1 MHFLQIFWRITLKG
15 TVLYDVRRKLDGL
28 YDATDGV
35 AVLTVDNPPV
45 NPLSDGVRTGLYD
58 ALVKAEEDPTV
69 IGVVLTG
76 NGRAFI
82 AGADISEFGGNVE
95 GVSLNEVFHKLE
107 YCSKPVVAALN
118 GIALGGGLETALC
131 CNYRLADKNAFVGL
145 PEVNLGLLPG
155 GGGTQRLPRLTG
167 ASEALKMML
176 SGSHVPAKKA
186 LDIGIID
193 KIVENVVEDSIRF
206 IIHLVD
212 MCERMDMKFSEMD
225 HPKVRD
231 KNEKMLEARGDD
243 KVLLEAQA
251 MAAKGRK
258 GQFAPGQ
265 IIKCVESAIN
275 LDDFDEG
282 LKKEGEYFL
291 ECLLHPQREAM
302 IHIFFGERAASK
314 ISDVPKDTKVKD
326 IKKAGIIGSGTMGGG
341 IAMCFANAGIPVH
354 IIDQDQDNLTRGVSV
369 IEKNYDFMVGRGKL
383 TPEQKDIVFG
393 LVTSSLDYKDVSD
406 CDIVIEAVYEN
417 LDLKH
422 EIFKSLDEHVK
433 EGAILASNTSGLDID
448 SIAAVTKRPDMVV
461 GTHFFSPANIMRLLE
476 VVRGA
481 DTSNET
487 LATIMAVGK
496 KLKKAAVVALNAPGF
511 IGNRML
517 FGYTAQANML
527 LLEGA
532 LPHQI
537 DQAMESFGL
546 NMGPFRMM
554 DLVGLD
560 LGWRARKLGGK
571 ESPLHAKIGD
581 ELCEQNRFGQKNGAG
596 YYNYTEG
603 SRAPNAA
610 PENESTYE
618 KISSENGFI
627 RRDISDEEI
636 VDRCILALINEGADI
651 LSEGVAQRA
660 ADIDVVYINGYGF
673 PVWRGGPMH
682 HANTMGLDVVIEKLE
697 KYREITG
704 NDVYKPSEMLV
715 NLAKNGEKFGDAPQ
729 KEDRKEKLGFEMSSV
744 ANNF

>member
-1 MHFLQIFWRITLKG
+1 MKG
-15 TVLYDVRRKLDGL
+15 TVLYEIKENI
-28 YDATDGV
+28 AI
-35 AVLTVDNPPV
+35 LTVDNPPV
-45 NPLSDGVRTGLYD
+45 NPLSDGIRTGVYENII
-58 ALVKAEEDPTV
+58 KAQEDDS
-69 IGVVLTG
+69 IKGIVLTG

-82 AGADISEFGGNVE
+82 AGADISEFGGQIE
-95 GVSLNEVFHKLE
+95 GKTLNEMFEKLE
-107 YCSKPVVAALN
+107 FCTKPVVAAIN
-118 GIALGGGLETALC
+118 GLALGGGLETALC
-131 CNYRLADKNAFVGL
+131 CNYRIADSKAVVGL

-155 GGGTQRLPRLTG
+155 GGGTQRLPRLAG
-167 ASEALKMML
+167 PAEALKMML
-176 SGSHVPAKKA
+176 SGMHISAKKA
-186 LDIGIID
+186 LDMGIID
-193 KIVENVVEDSIRF
+193 KISENVVDDSIEF
-206 IIHLVD
+206 IKEVSNNTEH
-212 MCERMDMKFSEMD
+212 

-231 KNEKMLEARGDD
+231 FNEKVIDARGNDNI
-243 KVLLEAQA
+243 LLEAQA
-251 MAAKGRK
+251 MAAKTRK

-275 LDDFDEG
+275 IDDFDEG

-291 ECLLHPQREAM
+291 ECLMHPQREAM

-314 ISDVPKDTKVKD
+314 ISDLPKETKIMD

-341 IAMCFANAGIPVH
+341 ISMCFANAGIPVH
-354 IIDQDQDNLTRGVSV
+354 IIDQDEENIKRGLSV
-369 IEKNYDFMVGRGKL
+369 IEKNYDFMVNRGKL
-383 TPEQKDIVFG
+383 TAEQKDKVFG
-393 LVTSSLDYKDVSD
+393 LISSSLDYKDLSD

-417 LDLKH
+417 LELKH
-422 EIFKSLDEHVK
+422 KIFKSLDEHVK

-448 SIAAVTKRPDMVV
+448 SIASVTNRPELVV

-481 DTSNET
+481 QTSDET
-487 LATIMAVGK
+487 LATVMAIGK
-496 KLKKAAVVALNAPGF
+496 KLKKAAVVSLNAPGF

-517 FGYTAQANML
+517 FRYTAQANML

-537 DQAMESFGL
+537 DQALESFGL

-581 ELCEQNRFGQKNGAG
+581 ELCEQDRYGQKSSAG
-596 YYNYTEG
+596 YYNYSEG
-603 SRAPNAA
+603 SRAPNPA
-610 PENESTYE
+610 PENEAIYE
-618 KISSENGFI
+618 KISSENGFT
-627 RRDISDEEI
+627 RREISDEEI
-636 VDRCILALINEGADI
+636 IDRCTLALINEGADI

-673 PVWRGGPMH
+673 PIWRGGPMH
-682 HANTMGLDVVIEKLE
+682 YANAMGLDKVIEKLN
-697 KYREITG
+697 KYKEVTG
-704 NDVYKPSEMLV
+704 NDAYNPSELLIK
-715 NLAKNGEKFGDAPQ
+715 LAKNGEKFGEAPK
-729 KEDRKEKLGFEMSSV
+729 KEHRKEKLDFAMSSV

>member
-1 MHFLQIFWRITLKG
+1 MKG
-15 TVLYDVRRKLDGL
+15 TVLYEVRDDV
-28 YDATDGV
+28 AI
-35 AVLTVDNPPV
+35 LTVDNPPV
-45 NPLSDGVRTGLYD
+45 NPLSDGVRNGLYES
-58 ALVKAEEDPTV
+58 LVKAEEDSNV
-69 IGVVLTG
+69 KGIVLTG

-95 GVSLNEVFHKLE
+95 GKSLNEVFKKLE
-107 YCSKPVVAALN
+107 FCEKPVVAAIN

-131 CNYRLADKNAFVGL
+131 CNYRIADVNAFVGL

-167 ASEALKMML
+167 PSEALKMML

-186 LDIGIID
+186 LNMGIVDQIS
-193 KIVENVVEDSIRF
+193 ENIVEDSIEF
-206 IIHLVD
+206 VKNIA
-212 MCERMDMKFSEMD
+212 SETD
-225 HPKVRD
+225 THPKVRD
-231 KNEKMLEARGDD
+231 KNEKMLEARGNDN
-243 KVLLEAQA
+243 VLIEAQA

-265 IIKCVESAIN
+265 IIKCVEAAIN

-291 ECLLHPQREAM
+291 ECLMHPQREAM

-314 ISDVPKDTKVKD
+314 ISDVPKDTKIMD

-354 IIDQDQDNLTRGVSV
+354 IIDQDEENLKRGISV
-369 IEKNYDFMVGRGKL
+369 IEKNYDFMVNKGRL
-383 TPEQKDIVFG
+383 TSDQKDAIFG
-393 LVTSSLDYKDVSD
+393 LVTSSLDYSDVSD
-406 CDIVIEAVYEN
+406 CDIVVEAVYEN
-417 LDLKH
+417 LELKH
-422 EIFKSLDEHVK
+422 EIFKALDQHVK
-433 EGAILASNTSGLDID
+433 PEAILASNTSGLDID
-448 SIAAVTKRPDMVV
+448 SIASVTTRPDKIV

-476 VVRGA
+476 VVRGEQ
-481 DTSNET
+481 TSNET
-487 LATIMAVGK
+487 LATIMAIGK
-496 KLKKAAVVALNAPGF
+496 KLKKAAVVSLNAPGF

-537 DQAMESFGL
+537 DQALESFGL

-560 LGWRARKLGGK
+560 LGWRARKLSGK

-581 ELCEQNRFGQKNGAG
+581 ELCEQNRYGQKSGAG
-596 YYNYTEG
+596 YYNYSEG
-603 SRAPNAA
+603 SRAPNPA
-610 PENESTYE
+610 PENEAIYE
-618 KISSENGFI
+618 KISSENGFT
-627 RRDISDEEI
+627 RRDITDEEI

-673 PVWRGGPMH
+673 PIWRGGPMH
-682 HANTMGLDVVIEKLE
+682 HANALGLDVVIEKLE
-697 KYREITG
+697 KYKEITG
-704 NDVYKPSEMLV
+704 SDVYKPSEMLV
-715 NLAKNGEKFGDAPQ
+715 KLAKEGLKLGEAPS
-729 KEDRKEKLGFEMSSV
+729 KEERKEKLGFEMSSV

>member
-1 MHFLQIFWRITLKG
+1 MKG
-15 TVLYDVRRKLDGL
+15 TVLYEVKDN
-28 YDATDGV
+28 V
-35 AVLTVDNPPV
+35 ALLTVDNPPV
-45 NPLSDGVRTGLYD
+45 NPLSDGVRTGLYES
-58 ALVKAEEDPTV
+58 LIKAEEDDSV
-69 IGVVLTG
+69 VGVVLTG

-95 GVSLNEVFHKLE
+95 GVSLNEVFQKLE
-107 YCSKPVVAALN
+107 HCSKPVVAAIN

-131 CNYRLADKNAFVGL
+131 CNYRIADKNAFVGL

-155 GGGTQRLPRLTG
+155 GGGTQRLPRLAG
-167 ASEALKMML
+167 PSEALKMML
-176 SGSHVPAKKA
+176 TGLHVPAKKA
-186 LDIGIID
+186 LDMGIID
-193 KIVENVVEDSIRF
+193 GISNDVVNESIGF
-206 IIHLVD
+206 IKNKA
-212 MCERMDMKFSEMD
+212 ESNED

-231 KNEKMLEARGDD
+231 LNSKMIEARGDD

-251 MAAKGRK
+251 MASKGRK

-265 IIKCVESAIN
+265 IIKCVEAAIN
-275 LDDFDEG
+275 IDNFDEG

-291 ECLLHPQREAM
+291 ECLMHPQREAM

-314 ISDVPKDTKVKD
+314 ISDVPKDTKVMD

-354 IIDQDQDNLTRGVSV
+354 IIDQDEENLKRGVSV
-369 IEKNYDFMVGRGKL
+369 IEKNYDFMVNKGRL
-383 TPEQKDIVFG
+383 SPEQKDAVFG
-393 LVTSSLDYKDVSD
+393 LVSSSLDYKDVSD

-417 LDLKH
+417 LELKH
-422 EIFKSLDEHVK
+422 EIFKSLDAHVK

-448 SIAAVTKRPDMVV
+448 SIASVTKRPELVV

-476 VVRGA
+476 VVRGEQ
-481 DTSNET
+481 TSDET

-496 KLKKAAVVALNAPGF
+496 RLKKAAVVSLNAPGF

-537 DQAMESFGL
+537 DQALESFGL

-560 LGWRARKLGGK
+560 LGWRARKLSGK

-581 ELCEQNRFGQKNGAG
+581 ELCEQDRYGQKSRAG
-596 YYNYTEG
+596 YYNYSEG
-603 SRAPNAA
+603 SRAPNPA
-610 PENESTYE
+610 PENEAVYE
-618 KISSENGFI
+618 KISLENGFT
-627 RRDISDEEI
+627 RREISDEEI
-636 VDRCILALINEGADI
+636 VERCILALINEGADI

-673 PVWRGGPMH
+673 PIWRGGPMH
-682 HANTMGLDVVIEKLE
+682 HANAMGLDKVIEKLE

-715 NLAKNGEKFGDAPQ
+715 NLAKDGGKLGEAPQ
-729 KEDRKEKLGFEMSSV
+729 KGDRKEKLGFEMSSV

>member
-1 MHFLQIFWRITLKG
+1 MKG
-15 TVLYDVRRKLDGL
+15 TVLYEVN
-28 YDATDGV
+28 DGV

-45 NPLSDGVRTGLYD
+45 NPLSDGVRNGLYES
-58 ALVKAEEDPTV
+58 LQKAEDDNTV
-69 IGVVLTG
+69 KGVVLTG
-76 NGRAFI
+76 KGRAFI

-95 GVSLNEVFHKLE
+95 GKSLNEVFQKLE
-107 YCSKPVVAALN
+107 FCKKPVVAAIN

-131 CNYRLADKNAFVGL
+131 CNYRIIDKSAIVGL

-155 GGGTQRLPRLTG
+155 GGGTQRLPRLAG
-167 ASEALKMML
+167 PNEALKMML
-176 SGSHVPAKKA
+176 TGSHVPAQKA
-186 LDIGIID
+186 LNLGIVNSISD
-193 KIVENVVEDSIRF
+193 DVVAESIEF
-206 IIHLVD
+206 IKEVAEKTD
-212 MCERMDMKFSEMD
+212 D

-231 KNEKMLEARGDD
+231 FNEKMMEARGDD

-251 MAAKGRK
+251 MASKGRK

-265 IIKCVESAIN
+265 IIKCVEAAIN
-275 LDDFDEG
+275 MDDFDEG

-291 ECLLHPQREAM
+291 ECLMHPQREAM

-314 ISDVPKDTKVKD
+314 ISDVPKETKVMD

-354 IIDQDQDNLTRGVSV
+354 IIDQDEENLKRGISV
-369 IEKNYDFMVGRGKL
+369 IEKNYDFMVNKGRL
-383 TPEQKDIVFG
+383 TQEQKDGVFG
-393 LVTSSLDYKDVSD
+393 LVSSSLEYKDLSE

-417 LDLKH
+417 LELKH

-433 EGAILASNTSGLDID
+433 VDAILASNTSGLDID
-448 SIAAVTKRPDMVV
+448 SIASVTKRPDKVV

-476 VVRGA
+476 VVRGE
-481 DTSNET
+481 DTSDET
-487 LATIMAVGK
+487 LATVMSVGK
-496 KLKKAAVVALNAPGF
+496 RLKKAAVVSLNAPGF

-537 DQAMESFGL
+537 DQALESFGL

-581 ELCEQNRFGQKNGAG
+581 ELCEQDRYGQKNGAG
-596 YYNYTEG
+596 YYNYSEG
-603 SRAPNAA
+603 SRAPNPA
-610 PENESTYE
+610 PENEALYE
-618 KISSENGFI
+618 RISSDNGFT

-636 VDRCILALINEGADI
+636 VDRCMLALINEGADI
-651 LSEGVAQRA
+651 LHEGVAQRA

-673 PVWRGGPMH
+673 PIWRGGPMH
-682 HANTMGLDVVIEKLE
+682 HANSMGLDKVVEKLE
-697 KYREITG
+697 KYQKLTG
-704 NDVYKPSEMLV
+704 SDVYKPSEMLV
-715 NLAKNGEKFGDAPQ
+715 KLANNGELLGEAPQ
-729 KEDRKEKLGFEMSSV
+729 KDDRKQKLDFEMSSV

>member
-1 MHFLQIFWRITLKG
+1 LKG
-15 TVLYDVRRKLDGL
+15 QVIYDVKDE
-28 YDATDGV
+28 V
-35 AVLTVDNPPV
+35 AILTVDNPPV
-45 NPLSDGVRTGLYD
+45 NPLSDGVRTGLYES
-58 ALVKAEEDPTV
+58 LVKAEEDISV
-69 IGVVLTG
+69 KGVVLTG

-95 GVSLNEVFHKLE
+95 GVSLNEVFSKLE
-107 YCSKPVVAALN
+107 NCSKPVVAAIN

-131 CNYRLADKNAFVGL
+131 CNYRIADKNAFVGL

-167 ASEALKMML
+167 PSEALKMML
-176 SGSHVPAKKA
+176 SGSHVSAKKA
-186 LDIGIID
+186 LDMGIVD
-193 KIVENVVEDSIRF
+193 KVSDNVVEESIDF
-206 IIHLVD
+206 IKEVA
-212 MCERMDMKFSEMD
+212 ENTEN

-231 KNEKMLEARGDD
+231 KNEKMIEARGND

-251 MAAKGRK
+251 IAAKGRK

-282 LKKEGEYFL
+282 LKKEGEFFL

-314 ISDVPKDTKVKD
+314 ISDVPKDTKVMD

-354 IIDQDQDNLTRGVSV
+354 IIDQDEDNLNRGISV

-383 TPEQKDIVFG
+383 SEEQKNSIFG
-393 LVTSSLDYKDVSD
+393 LVSSSLDYKDLSD

-417 LDLKH
+417 LELKH
-422 EIFKSLDEHVK
+422 DIFKALDEHVK

-448 SIAAVTKRPDMVV
+448 SIASVTKRPEMVV

-476 VVRGA
+476 VVRGEK
-481 DTSNET
+481 TSDET
-487 LATIMAVGK
+487 LATIMSIGK
-496 KLKKAAVVALNAPGF
+496 RLKKAAVVSLNAPGF

-537 DQAMESFGL
+537 DQALESFGL

-560 LGWRARKLGGK
+560 LGWRARKLSGK

-581 ELCEQNRFGQKNGAG
+581 ELCEQNRFGQKNSAG
-596 YYNYTEG
+596 YYNYSEG
-603 SRAPNAA
+603 SRAPNPA
-610 PENESTYE
+610 PENEATYE
-618 KISSENGFI
+618 KISNGNGFT

-673 PVWRGGPMH
+673 PIWRGGPMH
-682 HANTMGLDVVIEKLE
+682 HANSMGLDVVIEKLE

-704 NDVYKPSEMLV
+704 SDVYKPSDMLIK
-715 NLAKNGEKFGDAPQ
+715 LAENNQKLGEAPN
-729 KEDRKEKLGFEMSSV
+729 KEDRKQKLGFEMSSV

>member
-1 MHFLQIFWRITLKG
+1 MKG
-15 TVLYDVRRKLDGL
+15 TVLYEVRD
-28 YDATDGV
+28 DV

-45 NPLSDGVRTGLYD
+45 NPLSDGVRTGLYES
-58 ALVKAEEDPTV
+58 LVKAEENSDV
-69 IGVVLTG
+69 KGVVLTG

-82 AGADISEFGGNVE
+82 AGADISEFGGNVQ
-95 GVSLNEVFHKLE
+95 GISLNEVFSKLE
-107 YCSKPVVAALN
+107 NCQKPVVAAIN

-131 CNYRLADKNAFVGL
+131 CNYRIADNKAFVGL

-155 GGGTQRLPRLTG
+155 GGGTQRLPRLAG
-167 ASEALKMML
+167 PAEALKMML
-176 SGSHVPAKKA
+176 TGAHVPAKKA
-186 LDIGIID
+186 LDLGIVD
-193 KIVENVVEDSIRF
+193 KVSDDVVTESIAF
-206 IIHLVD
+206 IKE
-212 MCERMDMKFSEMD
+212 MASNSEQ

-231 KNEKMLEARGDD
+231 KNEKMFEARGND
-243 KVLLEAQA
+243 KVLIEANA

-265 IIKCVESAIN
+265 IIKCVEAAIN

-314 ISDVPKDTKVKD
+314 ISDVPKETKIMD

-341 IAMCFANAGIPVH
+341 IAMCFANAGIPVR
-354 IIDQDQDNLTRGVSV
+354 IIDQDEDNLKRGVSV
-369 IEKNYDFMVGRGKL
+369 IEKNYEFMLNRGRL
-383 TPEQKDIVFG
+383 TAEQKDSVFG
-393 LVTSSLDYKDVSD
+393 LVSSSLDYKDVAD

-417 LDLKH
+417 LELKH
-422 EIFKSLDEHVK
+422 KIFKSLDEHVK
-433 EGAILASNTSGLDID
+433 PGAILASNTSGLDVD
-448 SIAAVTKRPDMVV
+448 SIAAVTNRPELVV

-481 DTSNET
+481 QTSDET
-487 LATIMAVGK
+487 LASVMAIGK
-496 KLKKAAVVALNAPGF
+496 KLKKAAVVSLNAPGF

-537 DQAMESFGL
+537 DQALESFGL

-581 ELCEQNRFGQKNGAG
+581 ELCEQNRFGQKSNAG
-596 YYNYTEG
+596 YYNYSEG
-603 SRAPNAA
+603 SRAPNPA
-610 PENESTYE
+610 PENEKTYE
-618 KISSENGFI
+618 KISSENGFT

-673 PVWRGGPMH
+673 PIWRGGPMH
-682 HANTMGLDVVIEKLE
+682 HANAMGIDKVVEKLN

-715 NLAKNGEKFGDAPQ
+715 TLAESGAKLGEAPQ
-729 KEDRKEKLGFEMSSV
+729 KEDRKDKLGFEMSSV

>member
-1 MHFLQIFWRITLKG
+1 MKG
-15 TVLYDVRRKLDGL
+15 TVLYDIKDGI
-28 YDATDGV
+28 AI
-35 AVLTVDNPPV
+35 LTVDNPPV
-45 NPLSDGVRTGLYD
+45 NPLSDGVRTGLYEC
-58 ALVKAEEDPTV
+58 LVKAEEDSSV
-69 IGVVLTG
+69 KGLVLTG
-76 NGRAFI
+76 KGRAFI
-82 AGADISEFGGNVE
+82 GGADISEFGGNGE
-95 GVSLNEVFHKLE
+95 GITLNDVFNKLE
-107 YCSKPVVAALN
+107 SCSKPVVAAIN
-118 GIALGGGLETALC
+118 GFALGGGLETALC
-131 CNYRLADKNAFVGL
+131 CNYRIADKNAFVGL

-155 GGGTQRLPRLTG
+155 GGGTQRLPRLAG
-167 ASEALKMML
+167 PSEALKMML
-176 SGSHVPAKKA
+176 TGSHIPAKKA
-186 LDIGIID
+186 LNIGIVD
-193 KIVENVVEDSIRF
+193 KISENVVEDSISF
-206 IIHLVD
+206 VT
-212 MCERMDMKFSEMD
+212 EKAENGEN

-231 KNEKMLEARGDD
+231 MNEKVIEARGDD

-314 ISDVPKDTKVKD
+314 IADVPKDTQIKD

-354 IIDQDQDNLTRGVSV
+354 IIDQDEDNLKRGMSV

-383 TPEQKDIVFG
+383 TSDQKDMVFG
-393 LVTSSLDYKDVSD
+393 LVTSSLEYKDLSD

-417 LDLKH
+417 LELKH

-433 EGAILASNTSGLDID
+433 DGAILASNTSGLDID
-448 SIAAVTKRPDMVV
+448 SIASVTKRPELVV

-476 VVRGA
+476 VVRGEQ
-481 DTSNET
+481 TSNET
-487 LATIMAVGK
+487 LATIMAIGK
-496 KLKKAAVVALNAPGF
+496 KLKKAAVISLNAPGF

-517 FGYTAQANML
+517 FRYTAQANML

-532 LPHQI
+532 LPHQV
-537 DQAMESFGL
+537 DQALESFGL

-581 ELCEQNRFGQKNGAG
+581 ELCEQNRFGQKSAAG
-596 YYNYTEG
+596 YYNYSEG
-603 SRAPNAA
+603 SRAPNPA
-610 PENESTYE
+610 PENEATYE
-618 KISSENGFI
+618 KISSENGFT

-673 PVWRGGPMH
+673 PIWRGGPMH
-682 HANTMGLDVVIEKLE
+682 HANAMGLDVVIEKLE
-697 KYREITG
+697 KYKEITS
-704 NDVYKPSEMLV
+704 NDAYKPSEMLV
-715 NLAKNGEKFGDAPQ
+715 NLAKNGEKLNESPQ
-729 KEDRKEKLGFEMSSV
+729 IDNRKEKLGFEMSSV

>member
-1 MHFLQIFWRITLKG
+1 MKG
-15 TVLYDVRRKLDGL
+15 TVLYEVQEN
-28 YDATDGV
+28 V

-45 NPLSDGVRTGLYD
+45 NPLSDGVRTGLYECIT
-58 ALVKAEEDPTV
+58 KAEDDDS
-69 IGVVLTG
+69 IDAVVLTG

-95 GVSLNEVFHKLE
+95 GISLNDVFKKLE
-107 YCSKPVVAALN
+107 FCKKPIVAAIN

-131 CNYRLADKNAFVGL
+131 CNYRIASKTAFVGL

-155 GGGTQRLPRLTG
+155 GGGTQRLPRLAG
-167 ASEALKMML
+167 PAEALKMML
-176 SGSHVPAKKA
+176 TGSHVSAKQA
-186 LDIGIID
+186 LDLGIID
-193 KIVENVVEDSIRF
+193 NIADDIVAESIEF
-206 IIHLVD
+206 IK
-212 MCERMDMKFSEMD
+212 EKAKSTES

-231 KNEKMLEARGDD
+231 FNEKIIEARGND

-251 MAAKGRK
+251 MASKGRK

-265 IIKCVESAIN
+265 IIKCVEAAIN
-275 LDDFDEG
+275 IDDFDEG
-282 LKKEGEYFL
+282 LKKEGDYFL
-291 ECLLHPQREAM
+291 ECLVHPQREAM

-314 ISDVPKDTKVKD
+314 ISDVPKDTKIMD
-326 IKKAGIIGSGTMGGG
+326 INKAGIIGSGTMGGG

-354 IIDQDQDNLTRGVSV
+354 IIDQDQENLDRGISV
-369 IEKNYDFMVGRGKL
+369 IEKNYDFMVNRGRL
-383 TPEQKDIVFG
+383 TSEQKESIFG
-393 LVTSSLDYKDVSD
+393 SISTGLDYKDLSD

-417 LDLKH
+417 LELKH
-422 EIFKSLDEHVK
+422 EIFKSLDEIVK
-433 EGAILASNTSGLDID
+433 KGAILASNTSGLDID
-448 SIAAVTKRPDMVV
+448 SIASVTKRPELVV

-476 VVRGA
+476 VVRGKQ
-481 DTSNET
+481 TSDET
-487 LATIMAVGK
+487 LATVMAIGK
-496 KLKKAAVVALNAPGF
+496 KLRKAAVVSLNAPGF

-532 LPHQI
+532 LPHQV
-537 DQAMESFGL
+537 DQALESFGL

-560 LGWRARKLGGK
+560 LGWRARKLSGK

-581 ELCEQNRFGQKNGAG
+581 ELCEQNRYGQKSKAG
-596 YYNYTEG
+596 YYNYSEG
-603 SRAPNAA
+603 SRAPNPA
-610 PENESTYE
+610 PENEKTYE
-618 KISSENGFI
+618 KISSENGFT
-627 RRDISDEEI
+627 RREISDEEI

-673 PVWRGGPMH
+673 PIWRGGPMH
-682 HANTMGLDVVIEKLE
+682 HANAMGLDKVIEKLE

-704 NDVYKPSEMLV
+704 NDVYKPSDMLLK
-715 NLAKNGEKFGDAPQ
+715 LAKEGGKLGEAPN
-729 KEDRKEKLGFEMSSV
+729 KAERKEKLDFAMSSV

>member
-1 MHFLQIFWRITLKG
+1 MKG
-15 TVLYDVRRKLDGL
+15 TVLYEIKENI
-28 YDATDGV
+28 AI
-35 AVLTVDNPPV
+35 LTVDNPPV
-45 NPLSDGVRTGLYD
+45 NPLSDGIRTGVYENII
-58 ALVKAEEDPTV
+58 KAQEDDSV

-82 AGADISEFGGNVE
+82 AGADISEFGGQIE
-95 GVSLNEVFHKLE
+95 GKTLNEMFEKLE
-107 YCSKPVVAALN
+107 FCTKPVVAAIN
-118 GIALGGGLETALC
+118 GLALGGGLETALC
-131 CNYRLADKNAFVGL
+131 CNYRIADSQAIVGL

-155 GGGTQRLPRLTG
+155 GGGTQRLPRLAG
-167 ASEALKMML
+167 PAEALKMML
-176 SGSHVPAKKA
+176 SGMHISAKKA
-186 LDIGIID
+186 LDMEIID
-193 KIVENVVEDSIRF
+193 KISENVVDDSIEF
-206 IIHLVD
+206 IKEVSKNTEH
-212 MCERMDMKFSEMD
+212 

-231 KNEKMLEARGDD
+231 FNEKVIDARGSDNI
-243 KVLLEAQA
+243 LLEAQA
-251 MAAKGRK
+251 MAAKTRK

-275 LDDFDEG
+275 IDDFDEG

-291 ECLLHPQREAM
+291 ECLMHPQREAM

-314 ISDVPKDTKVKD
+314 ISDLPKETKIMD

-341 IAMCFANAGIPVH
+341 ISMCFANAGIPVH
-354 IIDQDQDNLTRGVSV
+354 IIDQDEENIKRGLSV
-369 IEKNYDFMVGRGKL
+369 IEKNYDFMVNRGKL
-383 TPEQKDIVFG
+383 TAEQKDKVFG
-393 LVTSSLDYKDVSD
+393 LISSSLDYKDLSD

-417 LDLKH
+417 LELKH
-422 EIFKSLDEHVK
+422 KIFKSLDEHVK

-448 SIAAVTKRPDMVV
+448 SIASVTNRPELVV

-481 DTSNET
+481 QTSDET
-487 LATIMAVGK
+487 LATVMAIGK
-496 KLKKAAVVALNAPGF
+496 KLKKAAVVSLNAPGF

-517 FGYTAQANML
+517 FRYTAQANML

-537 DQAMESFGL
+537 DQALESFGL

-581 ELCEQNRFGQKNGAG
+581 ELCEQDRYGQKSSAG
-596 YYNYTEG
+596 YYNYSEG
-603 SRAPNAA
+603 SRAPNPA
-610 PENESTYE
+610 PENESIYE
-618 KISSENGFI
+618 KISSENGFT
-627 RRDISDEEI
+627 RREISDEEI
-636 VDRCILALINEGADI
+636 IDRCTLALINEGADI

-673 PVWRGGPMH
+673 PIWRGGPMH
-682 HANTMGLDVVIEKLE
+682 HANAIGLDKVLEKLN
-697 KYREITG
+697 KYKEITG
-704 NDVYKPSEMLV
+704 NDAYNPSELLIK
-715 NLAKNGEKFGDAPQ
+715 LAKNGEQLGEAPK
-729 KEDRKEKLGFEMSSV
+729 KEDRKEKLDFEMSSV

>member
-1 MHFLQIFWRITLKG
+1 MKG
-15 TVLYDVRRKLDGL
+15 TVLYEVKEN
-28 YDATDGV
+28 V
-35 AVLTVDNPPV
+35 ALLTVDNPPV
-45 NPLSDGVRTGLYD
+45 NPLSDGVRTGLYES
-58 ALVKAEEDPTV
+58 LTKAEEDDSV
-69 IGVVLTG
+69 VGVVLTG

-95 GVSLNEVFHKLE
+95 GVSLNEVFQKLE
-107 YCSKPVVAALN
+107 HCSKPVVAAIN

-131 CNYRLADKNAFVGL
+131 CNYRIADKNAFVGL

-155 GGGTQRLPRLTG
+155 GGGTQRLPRLAG
-167 ASEALKMML
+167 PSEALKMML
-176 SGSHVPAKKA
+176 TGAHVPAKKA
-186 LDIGIID
+186 LDMGIVDGISED
-193 KIVENVVEDSIRF
+193 VVNESIEFIKNKADSN
-206 IIHLVD
+206 
-212 MCERMDMKFSEMD
+212 EE

-231 KNEKMLEARGDD
+231 LNSKMIEARGDD

-251 MAAKGRK
+251 MASKGRK

-265 IIKCVESAIN
+265 IIKCVEAAIN
-275 LDDFDEG
+275 IDDFDEG

-291 ECLLHPQREAM
+291 ECLMHPQREAM

-314 ISDVPKDTKVKD
+314 ISDVPKETKVMD

-354 IIDQDQDNLTRGVSV
+354 IIDQDEENLKRGVSV
-369 IEKNYDFMVGRGKL
+369 IEKNYDFMVNKGRL
-383 TPEQKDIVFG
+383 SPEQKDAVFG
-393 LVTSSLDYKDVSD
+393 LVSSSLDYKDVSD

-417 LDLKH
+417 LELKH
-422 EIFKSLDEHVK
+422 EIFKSLDTHVK

-448 SIAAVTKRPDMVV
+448 SIASVTSRPELVV

-476 VVRGA
+476 VVRGEQ
-481 DTSNET
+481 TSDET
-487 LATIMAVGK
+487 LATIMAIGK
-496 KLKKAAVVALNAPGF
+496 RLKKAAVVSLNAPGF

-537 DQAMESFGL
+537 DQALESFGL

-560 LGWRARKLGGK
+560 LGWRARKLSGK

-581 ELCEQNRFGQKNGAG
+581 ELCEQDRYGQKSGAG
-596 YYNYTEG
+596 YYNYSEG
-603 SRAPNAA
+603 SRAPNPA
-610 PENESTYE
+610 PENEAVYE
-618 KISSENGFI
+618 KISSENGFT

-636 VDRCILALINEGADI
+636 VERCILALINEGADI

-673 PVWRGGPMH
+673 PIWRGGPMH
-682 HANTMGLDVVIEKLE
+682 HANAMGLDKVIEKLE

-715 NLAKNGEKFGDAPQ
+715 NLAKDGGKLGEAPQ
-729 KEDRKEKLGFEMSSV
+729 KGDRKEKLGFEMSSV

>member
-1 MHFLQIFWRITLKG
+1 MKG
-15 TVLYDVRRKLDGL
+15 TVLYDVKEGI
-28 YDATDGV
+28 AI
-35 AVLTVDNPPV
+35 LTVDNPPV
-45 NPLSDGVRTGLYD
+45 NPLSDGVRTGLFES
-58 ALVKAEEDPTV
+58 LVKAEEDSSV
-69 IGVVLTG
+69 SGVVLTG

-95 GVSLNEVFHKLE
+95 GVSLNEVFNKLE
-107 YCSKPVVAALN
+107 YCSKPVVAAIN

-131 CNYRLADKNAFVGL
+131 CNYRIADKNAFVGL

-155 GGGTQRLPRLTG
+155 GGGTQRLPRLVG
-167 ASEALKMML
+167 PGEALKMML
-176 SGSHVPAKKA
+176 SGGHVPATKA
-186 LDIGIID
+186 LHMGIVD
-193 KIVENVVEDSIRF
+193 KISENVVEDAMAF
-206 IIHLVD
+206 IKEV
-212 MCERMDMKFSEMD
+212 SESVEN

-231 KNEKMLEARGDD
+231 KNEKMIEARGDD
-243 KVLLEAQA
+243 KVMLEAQA
-251 MAAKGRK
+251 LAAKTRK

-302 IHIFFGERAASK
+302 IHMFFGERAASK
-314 ISDVPKDTKVKD
+314 ISDVPKDTKVMD

-341 IAMCFANAGIPVH
+341 IAMCFATAGIPVH
-354 IIDQDQDNLTRGVSV
+354 IIDQDQDNLARGISV

-383 TPEQKDIVFG
+383 TQDQKDAVFG
-393 LVTSSLDYKDVSD
+393 LVSSSLDYKDVSD

-417 LDLKH
+417 LELKH

-433 EGAILASNTSGLDID
+433 DDAILASNTSGLDID
-448 SIAAVTKRPDMVV
+448 SIASVTKRPEKVV

-476 VVRGA
+476 VVRG
-481 DTSNET
+481 DQTSNET
-487 LATIMAVGK
+487 LATIMAIGK
-496 KLKKAAVVALNAPGF
+496 KLKKAAVVSLNAPGF

-537 DQAMESFGL
+537 DQALESFGL

-571 ESPLHAKIGD
+571 DSPLHAKIGD
-581 ELCEQNRFGQKNGAG
+581 ELCEQNRYGQKNGAG
-596 YYNYTEG
+596 YYNYSEG
-603 SRAPNAA
+603 SRAPNPA
-610 PENESTYE
+610 PENEATYE
-618 KISSENGFI
+618 KISAENGFT

-673 PVWRGGPMH
+673 PIWRGGPMH
-682 HANTMGLDVVIEKLE
+682 HANAMGLDVVIEKLN

-704 NDVYKPSEMLV
+704 NDVYKPSEMLLK
-715 NLAKNGEKFGDAPQ
+715 LAESGERLGEAPA
-729 KEDRKEKLGFEMSSV
+729 KED
-744 ANNF
+744 

>member
-1 MHFLQIFWRITLKG
+1 MKG
-15 TVLYDVRRKLDGL
+15 TVLYEIIDN
-28 YDATDGV
+28 V

-45 NPLSDGVRTGLYD
+45 NPLSDGVRTGLHD
-58 ALVKAEEDPTV
+58 SLLKAESDESV
-69 IGVVLTG
+69 VGVVVTG
-76 NGRAFI
+76 KGRAFI

-95 GVSLNEVFHKLE
+95 GVSLNEVFSKLE
-107 YCSKPVVAALN
+107 HCSKPVVAAIN

-131 CNYRLADKNAFVGL
+131 CNYRIASDTAFVGL

-155 GGGTQRLPRLTG
+155 GGGTQRLPRLAG
-167 ASEALKMML
+167 PSEALKMML

-186 LDIGIID
+186 LDMGIID
-193 KIVENVVEDSIRF
+193 DISDNVVEDSI
-206 IIHLVD
+206 
-212 MCERMDMKFSEMD
+212 KFVIEKSKTAEN

-231 KNEKMLEARGDD
+231 FNDKMIEARGND

-265 IIKCVESAIN
+265 IIKCVEAAIN

-282 LKKEGEYFL
+282 LKKEGELFL

-314 ISDVPKDTKVKD
+314 ISDVPKDTPVKE

-354 IIDQDQDNLTRGVSV
+354 VIDQDEENLKRGISV
-369 IEKNYDFMVGRGKL
+369 IEKNYEFMVKKGRL
-383 TPEQKDIVFG
+383 TAEQKDNVFG
-393 LVTSSLDYKDVSD
+393 LVSSGLDYEGVAD

-417 LDLKH
+417 LELKH
-422 EIFKSLDEHVK
+422 EIFKALDEQVK
-433 EGAILASNTSGLDID
+433 PDAILASNTSGLDID
-448 SIAAVTKRPDMVV
+448 SIASVTKRPELVV

-476 VVRGA
+476 VVRGEK
-481 DTSNET
+481 TSNET
-487 LATIMAVGK
+487 LASVMAIGK
-496 KLKKAAVVALNAPGF
+496 KLKKAAVVSLNAPGF

-532 LPHQI
+532 LPNQI
-537 DQAMESFGL
+537 DQALESFGL

-560 LGWRARKLGGK
+560 LGWRARKLSGK

-581 ELCEQNRFGQKNGAG
+581 ELCEQNRFGQKNGKG
-596 YYNYTEG
+596 YYNYSEG

-610 PENESTYE
+610 PENEGLYE
-618 KISSENGFI
+618 KISQENGFT

-660 ADIDVVYINGYGF
+660 VDIDVVYINGYGF
-673 PVWRGGPMH
+673 PIWRGGPMH
-682 HANTMGLDVVIEKLE
+682 HANAMGLDVVVEKLK
-697 KYREITG
+697 KYQELTK

-715 NLAKNGEKFGDAPQ
+715 KLAETSQRLGDAPE
-729 KEDRKEKLGFEMSSV
+729 KDERKEKLGFEMSSV

>member
-1 MHFLQIFWRITLKG
+1 MKG
-15 TVLYDVRRKLDGL
+15 TVLYEVNDD
-28 YDATDGV
+28 V

-45 NPLSDGVRTGLYD
+45 NPLSDGVRNGLYES
-58 ALVKAEEDPTV
+58 LQKAEDDSSV
-69 IGVVLTG
+69 KGVVLTG

-95 GVSLNEVFHKLE
+95 GKSLNEVFQKLE
-107 YCSKPVVAALN
+107 FCKKPVVAAIN

-131 CNYRLADKNAFVGL
+131 CNYRIIDKNAIVGL

-155 GGGTQRLPRLTG
+155 GGGTQRLPRLAG
-167 ASEALKMML
+167 PSEALKMML
-176 SGSHVPAKKA
+176 TGSHVPAQKA
-186 LDIGIID
+186 LNLGIVDSIS
-193 KIVENVVEDSIRF
+193 ENVVNDSIKF
-206 IIHLVD
+206 IKGVA
-212 MCERMDMKFSEMD
+212 EEAKS

-231 KNEKMLEARGDD
+231 LNEKMIEARGDD
-243 KVLLEAQA
+243 KVMLEAQA
-251 MAAKGRK
+251 MAAKRRK

-265 IIKCVESAIN
+265 IIKCVEAAIN
-275 LDDFDEG
+275 IDDFDEG

-291 ECLLHPQREAM
+291 ECLMHPQREAM

-314 ISDVPKDTKVKD
+314 ISDVPKDTKIMD

-354 IIDQDQDNLTRGVSV
+354 IIDQDEENLKRGISV
-369 IEKNYDFMVGRGKL
+369 IEKNYDFMVNKGRL
-383 TPEQKDIVFG
+383 TQEQKDSVFG
-393 LVTSSLDYKDVSD
+393 LVSSSLEYKDLSE

-417 LDLKH
+417 LELKH

-433 EGAILASNTSGLDID
+433 DGAILASNTSGLDID
-448 SIAAVTKRPDMVV
+448 SIASVTKRPEKVV

-476 VVRGA
+476 VVRGE
-481 DTSNET
+481 DTSDET
-487 LATIMAVGK
+487 LATVMSVGK
-496 KLKKAAVVALNAPGF
+496 RLKKASVVSLNAPGF

-537 DQAMESFGL
+537 DQALESFGL

-596 YYNYTEG
+596 YYNYSEG
-603 SRAPNAA
+603 SRAPNPA
-610 PENESTYE
+610 PENEATYE
-618 KISSENGFI
+618 KISSDNGFK

-636 VDRCILALINEGADI
+636 VDRCMLALINEGADI
-651 LSEGVAQRA
+651 LHEGVAQRA

-673 PVWRGGPMH
+673 PIWRGGPMH
-682 HANTMGLDVVIEKLE
+682 HANAMGLNKVIEKLE
-697 KYREITG
+697 KYQELTG
-704 NDVYKPSEMLV
+704 NDVYKPSELLLK
-715 NLAKNGEKFGDAPQ
+715 LAENGELLGEAPQ
-729 KEDRKEKLGFEMSSV
+729 KEDRKQKLDFEMSSV

>member
-1 MHFLQIFWRITLKG
+1 MKG
-15 TVLYDVRRKLDGL
+15 TVLYDIKDGI
-28 YDATDGV
+28 

-45 NPLSDGVRTGLYD
+45 NPLSDGVRAGLYD
-58 ALVKAEEDPTV
+58 CLVRAEEDSSV

-76 NGRAFI
+76 KGRAFI
-82 AGADISEFGGNVE
+82 GGADISEFGGNGE
-95 GVSLNEVFHKLE
+95 GITLNEVFNKLE
-107 YCSKPVVAALN
+107 SCSKPVVAAIN
-118 GIALGGGLETALC
+118 GFALGGGLETALC
-131 CNYRLADKNAFVGL
+131 CNYRIAAKNAFVGL

-167 ASEALKMML
+167 PGEALKMML
-176 SGSHVPAKKA
+176 TGAHVPAKKA
-186 LDIGIID
+186 LNIGIVDEIS
-193 KIVENVVEDSIRF
+193 ENVVEDSISF
-206 IIHLVD
+206 IK
-212 MCERMDMKFSEMD
+212 EKAESTEN

-231 KNEKMLEARGDD
+231 MNEKVIEARGDE

-314 ISDVPKDTKVKD
+314 IADVPKDTKTKD

-354 IIDQDQDNLTRGVSV
+354 IIDQDEDNLKRGISV

-383 TPEQKDIVFG
+383 TAEQKDMVFG
-393 LVTSSLDYKDVSD
+393 LVTSSLDYKDLAD

-417 LDLKH
+417 LELKH

-433 EGAILASNTSGLDID
+433 DDAILASNTSGLDID
-448 SIAAVTKRPDMVV
+448 SIASVTKRPELVV

-476 VVRGA
+476 VVRGEQ
-481 DTSNET
+481 TSNET
-487 LATIMAVGK
+487 LATIMAIGK
-496 KLKKAAVVALNAPGF
+496 KLKKAAVVSLNAPGF

-517 FGYTAQANML
+517 FRYTAQANML

-532 LPHQI
+532 LPHQV
-537 DQAMESFGL
+537 DQALESFGL

-581 ELCEQNRFGQKNGAG
+581 ELCEQNRFGQKSAAG
-596 YYNYTEG
+596 YYNYSEG
-603 SRAPNAA
+603 SRAPNPA
-610 PENESTYE
+610 PENEATYE
-618 KISSENGFI
+618 KISSENGFT

-673 PVWRGGPMH
+673 PIWRGGPMH
-682 HANTMGLDVVIEKLE
+682 HANAMGLDVVIEKLE
-697 KYREITG
+697 KYKEITG
-704 NDVYKPSEMLV
+704 NDAYQPSEMLI
-715 NLAKNGEKFGDAPQ
+715 NLAKNGQKLAEAPQ
-729 KEDRKEKLGFEMSSV
+729 KDERKDKLGFEMSSV

>member
-1 MHFLQIFWRITLKG
+1 MKG
-15 TVLYDVRRKLDGL
+15 TVLYEVN
-28 YDATDGV
+28 DGV

-45 NPLSDGVRTGLYD
+45 NPLSDGVRNGLYES
-58 ALVKAEEDPTV
+58 LQKAEDDNSV
-69 IGVVLTG
+69 KGVVLTG

-95 GVSLNEVFHKLE
+95 GKSLNEVFQKLE
-107 YCSKPVVAALN
+107 FCKKPVVAAIN

-131 CNYRLADKNAFVGL
+131 CNYRIIDKKAIVGL

-155 GGGTQRLPRLTG
+155 GGGTQRLPRLAG
-167 ASEALKMML
+167 PSEALKMML
-176 SGSHVPAKKA
+176 TGSHVPAQKA
-186 LDIGIID
+186 LNLGIVD
-193 KIVENVVEDSIRF
+193 SVSDNIVAESIEF
-206 IIHLVD
+206 IKDVAEKTD
-212 MCERMDMKFSEMD
+212 N

-231 KNEKMLEARGDD
+231 FNEKMMEARGDD

-265 IIKCVESAIN
+265 IIKCVEAAIN
-275 LDDFDEG
+275 IDDFDEG

-291 ECLLHPQREAM
+291 ECLMHPQREAM

-314 ISDVPKDTKVKD
+314 ISDVPKETKVMD

-354 IIDQDQDNLTRGVSV
+354 IIDQDEENLKRGISV
-369 IEKNYDFMVGRGKL
+369 IEKNYDFMVNRGRL
-383 TPEQKDIVFG
+383 TQEQKDGVFG
-393 LVTSSLDYKDVSD
+393 LVASSLEYKDLSE

-417 LDLKH
+417 LELKH

-433 EGAILASNTSGLDID
+433 DDAILASNTSGLDID
-448 SIAAVTKRPDMVV
+448 SIASVTKRPDKVV

-476 VVRGA
+476 VVRGE
-481 DTSNET
+481 DTSDET
-487 LATIMAVGK
+487 LATIMSVGK
-496 KLKKAAVVALNAPGF
+496 KLKKAAVVSLNAPGF

-537 DQAMESFGL
+537 DQALESFGL

-581 ELCEQNRFGQKNGAG
+581 ELCEQNRYGQKNGAG
-596 YYNYTEG
+596 YYNYSEG
-603 SRAPNAA
+603 SRAPNPA
-610 PENESTYE
+610 PENEVTYE
-618 KISSENGFI
+618 RISSDNGFK
-627 RRDISDEEI
+627 RREISDEEI
-636 VDRCILALINEGADI
+636 VDRCVLALINEGADI
-651 LSEGVAQRA
+651 LHEGVAQRA

-673 PVWRGGPMH
+673 PIWRGGPMH
-682 HANTMGLDVVIEKLE
+682 HANAMGLDKVVEKLE
-697 KYREITG
+697 KYQELTG
-704 NDVYKPSEMLV
+704 SDVYKPSEMLV
-715 NLAKNGEKFGDAPQ
+715 KLANNGELLGEAPQ
-729 KEDRKEKLGFEMSSV
+729 KEDRKQKLDFEMSSV

>member
-1 MHFLQIFWRITLKG
+1 MKG
-15 TVLYDVRRKLDGL
+15 TVLYEVIDD
-28 YDATDGV
+28 V

-45 NPLSDGVRTGLYD
+45 NPLSDGVRTGLYES
-58 ALVKAEEDPTV
+58 LVKAEENSDV
-69 IGVVLTG
+69 KGVVLTG

-95 GVSLNEVFHKLE
+95 GISLNEVFSKLE
-107 YCSKPVVAALN
+107 NCQKPVVAAIN

-131 CNYRLADKNAFVGL
+131 CNYRIADNKAFVGL

-155 GGGTQRLPRLTG
+155 GGGTQRLPRLAG
-167 ASEALKMML
+167 PAEALKMML
-176 SGSHVPAKKA
+176 TGAHVPAKKA
-186 LDIGIID
+186 LDLGIVD
-193 KIVENVVEDSIRF
+193 KVSDDVVTESIAF
-206 IIHLVD
+206 IKE
-212 MCERMDMKFSEMD
+212 MASNSEQ

-231 KNEKMLEARGDD
+231 KNEKMFEARGND
-243 KVLLEAQA
+243 KVLIEANA

-265 IIKCVESAIN
+265 IIKCVEAAIN

-314 ISDVPKDTKVKD
+314 ISDVPKETKIMD

-354 IIDQDQDNLTRGVSV
+354 IIDQDEDNLKRGVSV
-369 IEKNYDFMVGRGKL
+369 IKKNYEFMVNRGRL
-383 TPEQKDIVFG
+383 TAEQKDSVFG
-393 LVTSSLDYKDVSD
+393 LVSSSLDYKDVAD

-417 LDLKH
+417 LELKH
-422 EIFKSLDEHVK
+422 KIFKSLDEHVK
-433 EGAILASNTSGLDID
+433 PGAILASNTSGLDVD
-448 SIAAVTKRPDMVV
+448 SIAAVTNRPELVV

-481 DTSNET
+481 QTSDET
-487 LATIMAVGK
+487 LASVMAIGK
-496 KLKKAAVVALNAPGF
+496 KLKKAAVVSLNAPGF

-537 DQAMESFGL
+537 DQALESFGL

-581 ELCEQNRFGQKNGAG
+581 ELCEQNRFGQKSNAG
-596 YYNYTEG
+596 YYNYSEG
-603 SRAPNAA
+603 SRAPNPA
-610 PENESTYE
+610 PENEKTYE
-618 KISSENGFI
+618 KISSENGFT

-673 PVWRGGPMH
+673 PIWRGGPMH
-682 HANTMGLDVVIEKLE
+682 HANAMGIDKVVEKLN

-715 NLAKNGEKFGDAPQ
+715 NLAESGAKLGEAPQ
-729 KEDRKEKLGFEMSSV
+729 KEDRKDKLGFEMSSV

>member
-1 MHFLQIFWRITLKG
+1 MKG
-15 TVLYDVRRKLDGL
+15 TVLYDVKDGI
-28 YDATDGV
+28 AI
-35 AVLTVDNPPV
+35 LTVDNPPV
-45 NPLSDGVRTGLYD
+45 NPLSDGVRTGLFES
-58 ALVKAEEDPTV
+58 LVKAEEDSGV
-69 IGVVLTG
+69 LGVVLTG

-95 GVSLNEVFHKLE
+95 GVSLNEVFNKLE
-107 YCSKPVVAALN
+107 HCTKPVVAAIN

-131 CNYRLADKNAFVGL
+131 CNYRIADKNALVGL

-155 GGGTQRLPRLTG
+155 GGGTQRLPRLVG
-167 ASEALKMML
+167 PNEALKMML
-176 SGSHVPAKKA
+176 SGGHVPAKRA
-186 LDIGIID
+186 LDMGIVD
-193 KIVENVVEDSIRF
+193 QVSDNVVEDSMLF
-206 IIHLVD
+206 VKKMAESLD
-212 MCERMDMKFSEMD
+212 S

-243 KVLLEAQA
+243 KVLIEAKA
-251 MAAKGRK
+251 LAAKTRK

-314 ISDVPKDTKVKD
+314 ISDVPKNTNVKD

-354 IIDQDQDNLTRGVSV
+354 IIDQDEDNLTRGISV

-383 TPEQKDIVFG
+383 TSEQKDAVFG

-417 LDLKH
+417 LELKH
-422 EIFKSLDEHVK
+422 EIFKALDEHVK
-433 EGAILASNTSGLDID
+433 DDAILASNTSGLDID
-448 SIAAVTKRPDMVV
+448 SIASVTKRPQMVV

-476 VVRGA
+476 VVRGEH
-481 DTSNET
+481 TSDET
-487 LATIMAVGK
+487 LATIMAIGK
-496 KLKKAAVVALNAPGF
+496 RLKKAAVVSLNAPGF

-537 DQAMESFGL
+537 DQALESFGL

-596 YYNYTEG
+596 YYNYSEG
-603 SRAPNAA
+603 SRAPNPA
-610 PENESTYE
+610 PENESVYE
-618 KISSENGFI
+618 KISNENGFT

-682 HANTMGLDVVIEKLE
+682 HANAMGIDVVIEKLE
-697 KYREITG
+697 KYRELTG

-715 NLAKNGEKFGDAPQ
+715 KLASDNQKLGEAPK
-729 KEDRKEKLGFEMSSV
+729 KEDRKEKLDFEMSSV

>member
-1 MHFLQIFWRITLKG
+1 MKG
-15 TVLYDVRRKLDGL
+15 TVLYEVRDDV
-28 YDATDGV
+28 AI
-35 AVLTVDNPPV
+35 LTVDNPPV
-45 NPLSDGVRTGLYD
+45 NPLSDGVRTGLYES
-58 ALVKAEEDPTV
+58 LVKAEENSDV
-69 IGVVLTG
+69 KGVVLTG

-95 GVSLNEVFHKLE
+95 GISLNEVFSKLE
-107 YCSKPVVAALN
+107 NCQKPVVAAIN

-131 CNYRLADKNAFVGL
+131 CNYRIADNKAFVGL

-155 GGGTQRLPRLTG
+155 GGGTQRLPRLAG
-167 ASEALKMML
+167 PAEALKMML
-176 SGSHVPAKKA
+176 TGAHIPAKKA
-186 LDIGIID
+186 LDLGIVD
-193 KIVENVVEDSIRF
+193 KVSDDVVTESIAF
-206 IIHLVD
+206 IRE
-212 MCERMDMKFSEMD
+212 MASNSEQ

-231 KNEKMLEARGDD
+231 KNEKMFEARGND
-243 KVLLEAQA
+243 KVLIEANA

-265 IIKCVESAIN
+265 IIKCVEAAIN

-314 ISDVPKDTKVKD
+314 ISDVPKETKIMD

-354 IIDQDQDNLTRGVSV
+354 IIDQDEDNLKRGVSV
-369 IEKNYDFMVGRGKL
+369 IEKNYEFMVNRGRL
-383 TPEQKDIVFG
+383 TAEQKDSVFG
-393 LVTSSLDYKDVSD
+393 LVSSSLDYKDVAD

-417 LDLKH
+417 LELKH
-422 EIFKSLDEHVK
+422 KIFKSLDEHVK
-433 EGAILASNTSGLDID
+433 PGAILASNTSGLDVD
-448 SIAAVTKRPDMVV
+448 SIAAVTNRPELVV

-481 DTSNET
+481 QTSDET
-487 LATIMAVGK
+487 LASVMAIGK
-496 KLKKAAVVALNAPGF
+496 KLKKAAVVSLNAPGF

-537 DQAMESFGL
+537 DQALESFGL

-581 ELCEQNRFGQKNGAG
+581 ELCEQNRFGQKSNAG
-596 YYNYTEG
+596 YYNYSEG
-603 SRAPNAA
+603 SRAPNPA
-610 PENESTYE
+610 PENEKTYE
-618 KISSENGFI
+618 KISSENGFT

-673 PVWRGGPMH
+673 PIWRGGPMH
-682 HANTMGLDVVIEKLE
+682 HANAMGIDKVVEKLN

-715 NLAKNGEKFGDAPQ
+715 KLAESGAKLGEAPQ
-729 KEDRKEKLGFEMSSV
+729 KEDRKDKLGFEMSSV

>member
-1 MHFLQIFWRITLKG
+1 MKG
-15 TVLYDVRRKLDGL
+15 TVLYEVKDN
-28 YDATDGV
+28 V
-35 AVLTVDNPPV
+35 ALLTVDNPPV
-45 NPLSDGVRTGLYD
+45 NPLSDGVRTGLYES
-58 ALVKAEEDPTV
+58 LTKAEEDDSV
-69 IGVVLTG
+69 VGVVLTG

-95 GVSLNEVFHKLE
+95 GVSLNEVFQKLE
-107 YCSKPVVAALN
+107 HCSKPVVAAIN

-131 CNYRLADKNAFVGL
+131 CNYRIADKNAFVGL

-155 GGGTQRLPRLTG
+155 GGGTQRLPRLAG
-167 ASEALKMML
+167 PSEALKMML
-176 SGSHVPAKKA
+176 TGAHVPAKKA
-186 LDIGIID
+186 LDMGIVDGISED
-193 KIVENVVEDSIRF
+193 VVNESIEFIKNKADSN
-206 IIHLVD
+206 
-212 MCERMDMKFSEMD
+212 EE

-231 KNEKMLEARGDD
+231 LNSKMIEARGDD

-251 MAAKGRK
+251 MASKGRK

-265 IIKCVESAIN
+265 IIKCVEAAIN
-275 LDDFDEG
+275 IDDFDEG
-282 LKKEGEYFL
+282 LKKEGKYFL
-291 ECLLHPQREAM
+291 ECLMHPQREAM

-314 ISDVPKDTKVKD
+314 ISDVPKETKVMD

-354 IIDQDQDNLTRGVSV
+354 IIDQDEENLKRGVSV
-369 IEKNYDFMVGRGKL
+369 IEKNYDFMVNKGRL
-383 TPEQKDIVFG
+383 SPEQKDAVFG
-393 LVTSSLDYKDVSD
+393 LVSSSLDYKDVSD

-417 LDLKH
+417 LELKH
-422 EIFKSLDEHVK
+422 EIFKSLDTHVK

-448 SIAAVTKRPDMVV
+448 SIASVTSRPELVV

-476 VVRGA
+476 VVRGEQ
-481 DTSNET
+481 TSDET
-487 LATIMAVGK
+487 LATIMAIGK
-496 KLKKAAVVALNAPGF
+496 RLKKAAVVSLNAPGF

-537 DQAMESFGL
+537 DQALESFGL

-560 LGWRARKLGGK
+560 LGWRARKLSGK

-581 ELCEQNRFGQKNGAG
+581 ELCEQDRYGQKSGAG
-596 YYNYTEG
+596 YYNYSEG
-603 SRAPNAA
+603 SRAPNPA
-610 PENESTYE
+610 PENEAVYE
-618 KISSENGFI
+618 KISSENGFT

-636 VDRCILALINEGADI
+636 VERCILALINEGADI

-673 PVWRGGPMH
+673 PIWRGGPMH
-682 HANTMGLDVVIEKLE
+682 HANAMGLDKVIEKLE

-715 NLAKNGEKFGDAPQ
+715 NLAKDGGKLGEAPQ
-729 KEDRKEKLGFEMSSV
+729 KGDRKEKLGFEMSSV

>member
-1 MHFLQIFWRITLKG
+1 MKG
-15 TVLYDVRRKLDGL
+15 TVLYEVKDN
-28 YDATDGV
+28 V
-35 AVLTVDNPPV
+35 ALLTVDNPPV
-45 NPLSDGVRTGLYD
+45 NPLSDGVRTGLYES
-58 ALVKAEEDPTV
+58 LTKAEEDDSV
-69 IGVVLTG
+69 LGVVLTG

-95 GVSLNEVFHKLE
+95 GVSLNEVFQKLE
-107 YCSKPVVAALN
+107 HCSKPVVAAIN

-131 CNYRLADKNAFVGL
+131 CNYRIADKNAFVGL

-155 GGGTQRLPRLTG
+155 GGGTQRLPRLAG
-167 ASEALKMML
+167 PSEALKMML
-176 SGSHVPAKKA
+176 TGAHVPAKKA
-186 LDIGIID
+186 LDMGIVDGISED
-193 KIVENVVEDSIRF
+193 VVNESIEFIKNKADSN
-206 IIHLVD
+206 
-212 MCERMDMKFSEMD
+212 EK

-231 KNEKMLEARGDD
+231 LNSKMIEARGDD

-251 MAAKGRK
+251 MASKGRK

-265 IIKCVESAIN
+265 IIKCVEAAIN
-275 LDDFDEG
+275 IDDFDEG

-291 ECLLHPQREAM
+291 ECLMHPQREAM

-314 ISDVPKDTKVKD
+314 ISDVPKETKVMD

-354 IIDQDQDNLTRGVSV
+354 IIDQDEENLKRGVSV
-369 IEKNYDFMVGRGKL
+369 IEKNYDFMVNKGRL
-383 TPEQKDIVFG
+383 SPEQKDAVFG
-393 LVTSSLDYKDVSD
+393 LVSSSLDYKDVSD

-417 LDLKH
+417 LELKH
-422 EIFKSLDEHVK
+422 EIFKSLDTHVK

-448 SIAAVTKRPDMVV
+448 SIASVTSRPELVV

-476 VVRGA
+476 VVRGEQ
-481 DTSNET
+481 TSDET
-487 LATIMAVGK
+487 LATIMSIGK
-496 KLKKAAVVALNAPGF
+496 RLKKAAVVSLNAPGF

-537 DQAMESFGL
+537 DQALESFGL

-560 LGWRARKLGGK
+560 LGWRARKLSGK

-581 ELCEQNRFGQKNGAG
+581 ELCEQDRYGQKSGAG
-596 YYNYTEG
+596 YYNYSEG
-603 SRAPNAA
+603 SRAPNPA
-610 PENESTYE
+610 PENEAVYE
-618 KISSENGFI
+618 KISSENGFT

-636 VDRCILALINEGADI
+636 VERCILALINEGADI

-673 PVWRGGPMH
+673 PIWRGGPMH
-682 HANTMGLDVVIEKLE
+682 HANAMGLDKVIEKLE

-715 NLAKNGEKFGDAPQ
+715 NLAKDGGKLGEAPQ
-729 KEDRKEKLGFEMSSV
+729 KGDRKEKLGFEMSSV

>member
-1 MHFLQIFWRITLKG
+1 MKG
-15 TVLYDVRRKLDGL
+15 TVLYDIKDGI
-28 YDATDGV
+28 

-45 NPLSDGVRTGLYD
+45 NPLSDGVRAGLYD
-58 ALVKAEEDPTV
+58 CLVRAEDDSSV

-76 NGRAFI
+76 KGRAFI
-82 AGADISEFGGNVE
+82 GGADISEFGGNGE
-95 GVSLNEVFHKLE
+95 GITLNEVFDKLE
-107 YCSKPVVAALN
+107 SCSKPVVAAIN
-118 GIALGGGLETALC
+118 GFALGGGLETALC
-131 CNYRLADKNAFVGL
+131 CNYRIVAENAFVGL

-167 ASEALKMML
+167 PGEALKMML
-176 SGSHVPAKKA
+176 TGAHVPAKKA
-186 LDIGIID
+186 LNIGIVDEIS
-193 KIVENVVEDSIRF
+193 ENVVEDSISF
-206 IIHLVD
+206 IK
-212 MCERMDMKFSEMD
+212 EKAESTKN

-231 KNEKMLEARGDD
+231 MNEKVIEARGDE

-275 LDDFDEG
+275 LDDFDKG

-314 ISDVPKDTKVKD
+314 IADVPKDTKTKD

-354 IIDQDQDNLTRGVSV
+354 IIDQDEDNLKRGISV

-383 TPEQKDIVFG
+383 TAEQKDMVFG
-393 LVTSSLDYKDVSD
+393 LVTSSLDYKDLSD

-417 LDLKH
+417 LELKH

-433 EGAILASNTSGLDID
+433 DDAILASNTSGLDID
-448 SIAAVTKRPDMVV
+448 SIASVTKRPELVV

-476 VVRGA
+476 VVRGEQ
-481 DTSNET
+481 TSNET
-487 LATIMAVGK
+487 LATIMAIGK
-496 KLKKAAVVALNAPGF
+496 KLKKAAVVSLNAPGF

-517 FGYTAQANML
+517 FRYTAQANML

-532 LPHQI
+532 LPHQV
-537 DQAMESFGL
+537 DQALESFGL

-581 ELCEQNRFGQKNGAG
+581 ELCEQNRFGQKSSAG
-596 YYNYTEG
+596 YYNYSEG
-603 SRAPNAA
+603 SRAPNPA
-610 PENESTYE
+610 PENEATYE
-618 KISSENGFI
+618 KISSENGFT

-673 PVWRGGPMH
+673 PIWRGGPMH
-682 HANTMGLDVVIEKLE
+682 HANAMGLDVVIEKLE
-697 KYREITG
+697 KYKEITG
-704 NDVYKPSEMLV
+704 NDAYQPSEMLI
-715 NLAKNGEKFGDAPQ
+715 NLVKNGEKLAEAPQ
-729 KEDRKEKLGFEMSSV
+729 KDERKDKLGFEMSSV

>member
-1 MHFLQIFWRITLKG
+1 MKG
-15 TVLYDVRRKLDGL
+15 TVLYEVQEN
-28 YDATDGV
+28 V
-35 AVLTVDNPPV
+35 AILTVDNPPV
-45 NPLSDGVRTGLYD
+45 NPLSDGVRTGLYECITKVEENDSID
-58 ALVKAEEDPTV
+58 A
-69 IGVVLTG
+69 VVLTG

-95 GVSLNEVFHKLE
+95 GISLNDVFKKLE
-107 YCSKPVVAALN
+107 FCKKPIVAAIN

-131 CNYRLADKNAFVGL
+131 CNYRIASKTAFVGL

-155 GGGTQRLPRLTG
+155 GGGTQRLPRLAG
-167 ASEALKMML
+167 PAEALKMML
-176 SGSHVPAKKA
+176 TGSHVSAKQA
-186 LDIGIID
+186 LDLGIID
-193 KIVENVVEDSIRF
+193 NIADDIVVESIEF
-206 IIHLVD
+206 IK
-212 MCERMDMKFSEMD
+212 EKAKSNES

-231 KNEKMLEARGDD
+231 FNEKMIEARGND

-265 IIKCVESAIN
+265 IIKCVEAAIN
-275 LDDFDEG
+275 IDDFDEG
-282 LKKEGEYFL
+282 LKKEGDYFL
-291 ECLLHPQREAM
+291 ECLVHPQREAM

-314 ISDVPKDTKVKD
+314 ISDVPKDTKIMD

-354 IIDQDQDNLTRGVSV
+354 IIDQDQENLDRGISV
-369 IEKNYDFMVGRGKL
+369 IEKNYDFMVNRGRL
-383 TPEQKDIVFG
+383 TSEQKESIFG
-393 LVTSSLDYKDVSD
+393 SISTGLDYKDLSD

-417 LDLKH
+417 LELKH
-422 EIFKSLDEHVK
+422 EIFKSLDEIVK

-448 SIAAVTKRPDMVV
+448 SIASVTNRPELVV

-476 VVRGA
+476 VVRGKQ
-481 DTSNET
+481 TSDET
-487 LATIMAVGK
+487 LATVMAIGK
-496 KLKKAAVVALNAPGF
+496 KLRKAAVVSLNAPGF

-532 LPHQI
+532 LPHQV
-537 DQAMESFGL
+537 DQALESFGL

-560 LGWRARKLGGK
+560 LGWRARKLSGK

-581 ELCEQNRFGQKNGAG
+581 ELCEQNRYGQKSKAG
-596 YYNYTEG
+596 YYNYSEG
-603 SRAPNAA
+603 SRAPNPA
-610 PENESTYE
+610 PENEKTYE
-618 KISSENGFI
+618 KISSENGFT
-627 RRDISDEEI
+627 RREISDEEI

-673 PVWRGGPMH
+673 PIWRGGPMH
-682 HANTMGLDVVIEKLE
+682 HANAMGLDKVIEKLE

-704 NDVYKPSEMLV
+704 NDVYKPSDMLLK
-715 NLAKNGEKFGDAPQ
+715 LAKEGGKLGEAPN
-729 KEDRKEKLGFEMSSV
+729 KAERKEKLDFTMSSV

>member
-1 MHFLQIFWRITLKG
+1 MKG
-15 TVLYDVRRKLDGL
+15 TVLYEVRD
-28 YDATDGV
+28 DV

-45 NPLSDGVRTGLYD
+45 NPLSDGVRTGLYES
-58 ALVKAEEDPTV
+58 LVKAEENSDV
-69 IGVVLTG
+69 KGVVLTG

-95 GVSLNEVFHKLE
+95 GISLNEVFSKLE
-107 YCSKPVVAALN
+107 NCQKPVVAAIN

-131 CNYRLADKNAFVGL
+131 CNYRIADNKAFVGL

-155 GGGTQRLPRLTG
+155 GGGTQRLPRLAG
-167 ASEALKMML
+167 PAEALKMML
-176 SGSHVPAKKA
+176 TGAHVPAKKA
-186 LDIGIID
+186 LDLGIVD
-193 KIVENVVEDSIRF
+193 KVSDDVVTESIAF
-206 IIHLVD
+206 IKE
-212 MCERMDMKFSEMD
+212 MASNSEQ

-231 KNEKMLEARGDD
+231 KNEKMFEARGND
-243 KVLLEAQA
+243 KVLIEANA

-265 IIKCVESAIN
+265 IIKCVEAAIN

-314 ISDVPKDTKVKD
+314 ISDVPKETKIMD

-354 IIDQDQDNLTRGVSV
+354 IIDQDEDNLKRGVSV
-369 IEKNYDFMVGRGKL
+369 IEKNYEFMVNRGRL
-383 TPEQKDIVFG
+383 TAEQKDSVFG
-393 LVTSSLDYKDVSD
+393 LVSSSLDYKDVAD

-417 LDLKH
+417 LELKH
-422 EIFKSLDEHVK
+422 KIFKSLDEHVK
-433 EGAILASNTSGLDID
+433 PGAILASNTSGLDVD
-448 SIAAVTKRPDMVV
+448 SIAAVTNRPELVV

-481 DTSNET
+481 QTSDET
-487 LATIMAVGK
+487 LASVMAIGK
-496 KLKKAAVVALNAPGF
+496 KLKKAAVVSLNAPGF

-537 DQAMESFGL
+537 DQALESFGL

-581 ELCEQNRFGQKNGAG
+581 ELCEQNRFGQKSNAG
-596 YYNYTEG
+596 YYNYSEG
-603 SRAPNAA
+603 SRAPNPA
-610 PENESTYE
+610 PENEKTYE
-618 KISSENGFI
+618 KISSENGFT

-673 PVWRGGPMH
+673 PIWRGGPMH
-682 HANTMGLDVVIEKLE
+682 HANAMGIDKVVEKLN

-715 NLAKNGEKFGDAPQ
+715 HLAESGAKLGEAPQ
-729 KEDRKEKLGFEMSSV
+729 KEDRKDKLGFEMSSV

>member
-1 MHFLQIFWRITLKG
+1 MKG
-15 TVLYDVRRKLDGL
+15 TVLYDIKDGI
-28 YDATDGV
+28 AI
-35 AVLTVDNPPV
+35 LTVDNPPV
-45 NPLSDGVRTGLYD
+45 NPLSDGVRAGLYEC
-58 ALVKAEEDPTV
+58 LVKAEEDSSV
-69 IGVVLTG
+69 KGLVLTG
-76 NGRAFI
+76 KGRAFI
-82 AGADISEFGGNVE
+82 GGADISEFGGNGE
-95 GVSLNEVFHKLE
+95 GITLNDVFNKLE
-107 YCSKPVVAALN
+107 SCSKPVVAAIN
-118 GIALGGGLETALC
+118 GFALGGGLETALC
-131 CNYRLADKNAFVGL
+131 CNYRIADKNAFVGL

-155 GGGTQRLPRLTG
+155 GGGTQRLPRLAG
-167 ASEALKMML
+167 PSEALKMML
-176 SGSHVPAKKA
+176 TGSHIPAKKA
-186 LDIGIID
+186 LNIGIVD
-193 KIVENVVEDSIRF
+193 KISENVVEDSISF
-206 IIHLVD
+206 VT
-212 MCERMDMKFSEMD
+212 EKAENGEN

-231 KNEKMLEARGDD
+231 MNEKVIEARGDD

-314 ISDVPKDTKVKD
+314 IADVPKDTQIKD

-354 IIDQDQDNLTRGVSV
+354 IIDQDKENLKRGMSV

-383 TPEQKDIVFG
+383 TSDQKDMVFG
-393 LVTSSLDYKDVSD
+393 LVTSSLEYKDLSD

-417 LDLKH
+417 LELKH

-433 EGAILASNTSGLDID
+433 DGAILASNTSGLDID
-448 SIAAVTKRPDMVV
+448 SIASVTKRPELVV

-476 VVRGA
+476 VVRGEQ
-481 DTSNET
+481 TSNET
-487 LATIMAVGK
+487 LATIMAIGK
-496 KLKKAAVVALNAPGF
+496 KLKKAAVVSLNAPGF

-517 FGYTAQANML
+517 FRYTAQANML

-532 LPHQI
+532 LPHQV
-537 DQAMESFGL
+537 DQALESFGL

-581 ELCEQNRFGQKNGAG
+581 ELCEQNRFGQKSAAG
-596 YYNYTEG
+596 YYNYSEG
-603 SRAPNAA
+603 SRAPNPA
-610 PENESTYE
+610 PENEATYE
-618 KISSENGFI
+618 KISSENGFT

-673 PVWRGGPMH
+673 PIWRGGPMH
-682 HANTMGLDVVIEKLE
+682 HANAMGLDVVIEKLE
-697 KYREITG
+697 KYKEITS
-704 NDVYKPSEMLV
+704 NDAYQPSEMLID
-715 NLAKNGEKFGDAPQ
+715 LAKNGEKLAEAPQ
-729 KEDRKEKLGFEMSSV
+729 KDKRKDKLGFEMSSV

>member
-1 MHFLQIFWRITLKG
+1 MKG
-15 TVLYDVRRKLDGL
+15 TVLYEVKDN
-28 YDATDGV
+28 V
-35 AVLTVDNPPV
+35 ALLTVDTPPV
-45 NPLSDGVRTGLYD
+45 NPLSDGVRTGLYES
-58 ALVKAEEDPTV
+58 LTKAEEDDSV
-69 IGVVLTG
+69 LGVVLTG

-95 GVSLNEVFHKLE
+95 GVSLNEVFQKLE
-107 YCSKPVVAALN
+107 HCSKPVVAAIN

-131 CNYRLADKNAFVGL
+131 CNYRIADKSAFVGL

-155 GGGTQRLPRLTG
+155 GGGTQRLPRLAG
-167 ASEALKMML
+167 PSEALKMML
-176 SGSHVPAKKA
+176 TGAHVPAKKA
-186 LDIGIID
+186 LDMGIVDGISED
-193 KIVENVVEDSIRF
+193 VVNESIEFIKNKADSN
-206 IIHLVD
+206 
-212 MCERMDMKFSEMD
+212 EE

-231 KNEKMLEARGDD
+231 LNSKMIEARGDD

-251 MAAKGRK
+251 MASKGRK

-265 IIKCVESAIN
+265 IIKCVEAAIN
-275 LDDFDEG
+275 IDDFDEG

-291 ECLLHPQREAM
+291 ECLMHPQREAM

-314 ISDVPKDTKVKD
+314 ISDVPKETKVMD

-354 IIDQDQDNLTRGVSV
+354 IIDQDEENLKRGVSV
-369 IEKNYDFMVGRGKL
+369 IEKNYDFMVNKGRL
-383 TPEQKDIVFG
+383 SPEQKDAVFG
-393 LVTSSLDYKDVSD
+393 LVSSSLDYKDVSD

-417 LDLKH
+417 LELKH
-422 EIFKSLDEHVK
+422 EIFKSLDTHVK
-433 EGAILASNTSGLDID
+433 EGAILASNTSGLNID
-448 SIAAVTKRPDMVV
+448 SIASVTSRPELVV

-476 VVRGA
+476 VVRGEQ
-481 DTSNET
+481 TSDET
-487 LATIMAVGK
+487 LATIMAIGK
-496 KLKKAAVVALNAPGF
+496 RLKKAAVVSLNAPGF

-537 DQAMESFGL
+537 DQALESFGL

-560 LGWRARKLGGK
+560 LGWRARKLSGK

-581 ELCEQNRFGQKNGAG
+581 ELCEQDRYGQKSGAG
-596 YYNYTEG
+596 YYNYSEG
-603 SRAPNAA
+603 SRAPNPA
-610 PENESTYE
+610 PENEAVYE
-618 KISSENGFI
+618 KISSENGFT

-636 VDRCILALINEGADI
+636 VERCILALINEGADI

-673 PVWRGGPMH
+673 PIWRGGPMH
-682 HANTMGLDVVIEKLE
+682 HANAMGLDKVIEKLE

-715 NLAKNGEKFGDAPQ
+715 NLAKDGGKLGEAPQ
-729 KEDRKEKLGFEMSSV
+729 KGDRKEKLGFEMSSV

>member
-1 MHFLQIFWRITLKG
+1 MYNAFFNYFWRNILKG
-15 TVLYDVRRKLDGL
+15 TVLYEVKDN
-28 YDATDGV
+28 V
-35 AVLTVDNPPV
+35 ALLTVDNPPV
-45 NPLSDGVRTGLYD
+45 NPLSDGVRTGLYES
-58 ALVKAEEDPTV
+58 LTKAEEDDSV
-69 IGVVLTG
+69 LGVVLTG

-95 GVSLNEVFHKLE
+95 GVSLNEVFQKLE
-107 YCSKPVVAALN
+107 HCSKPVVAAIN

-131 CNYRLADKNAFVGL
+131 CNYRIADKNAFVGL

-155 GGGTQRLPRLTG
+155 GGGTQRLPRLAG
-167 ASEALKMML
+167 PSEALKMML
-176 SGSHVPAKKA
+176 TGAHVPAKKA
-186 LDIGIID
+186 LDMGIVDGISED
-193 KIVENVVEDSIRF
+193 VVNESIEFIKNKADSN
-206 IIHLVD
+206 
-212 MCERMDMKFSEMD
+212 EE

-231 KNEKMLEARGDD
+231 LNSKMIEARGDD

-251 MAAKGRK
+251 MASKGRK

-265 IIKCVESAIN
+265 IIKCVEAAIN
-275 LDDFDEG
+275 IDDFDEG

-291 ECLLHPQREAM
+291 ECLMHPQREAM

-314 ISDVPKDTKVKD
+314 ISDVPKDTKVMD

-354 IIDQDQDNLTRGVSV
+354 IIDQDEENLKRGVSV
-369 IEKNYDFMVGRGKL
+369 IEKNYDFMVNKGRL
-383 TPEQKDIVFG
+383 SPEQKDAVFG
-393 LVTSSLDYKDVSD
+393 LVSSSLDYKDVSD

-417 LDLKH
+417 LELKH
-422 EIFKSLDEHVK
+422 EIFKSLDTHVK

-448 SIAAVTKRPDMVV
+448 SIASVTSRPELVV

-476 VVRGA
+476 VVRGEQ
-481 DTSNET
+481 TSDET
-487 LATIMAVGK
+487 LATIMAIGK
-496 KLKKAAVVALNAPGF
+496 RLKKAAVVSLNAPGF

-537 DQAMESFGL
+537 DQALESFGL

-560 LGWRARKLGGK
+560 LGWRARKLSGK

-581 ELCEQNRFGQKNGAG
+581 ELCEQDRYGQKSGAG
-596 YYNYTEG
+596 YYNYSEG
-603 SRAPNAA
+603 SRAPNPA
-610 PENESTYE
+610 PENEAVYE
-618 KISSENGFI
+618 KISSENGFT

-636 VDRCILALINEGADI
+636 VERCILALINEGADI

-673 PVWRGGPMH
+673 PIWRGGPMH
-682 HANTMGLDVVIEKLE
+682 HANAMGLDKVIEKLE

-715 NLAKNGEKFGDAPQ
+715 NLAKDGGKLGEAPQ
-729 KEDRKEKLGFEMSSV
+729 KGDRKEKLGFEMSSV

>member
-1 MHFLQIFWRITLKG
+1 MKG
-15 TVLYDVRRKLDGL
+15 TVLYEVKDN
-28 YDATDGV
+28 V
-35 AVLTVDNPPV
+35 ALLTVDNPPV
-45 NPLSDGVRTGLYD
+45 NPLSDGVRTGLYES
-58 ALVKAEEDPTV
+58 LIKAEEDDSV
-69 IGVVLTG
+69 VGVVLTG

-95 GVSLNEVFHKLE
+95 GVSLNEVFQKLE
-107 YCSKPVVAALN
+107 HCSKPVVAAIN

-131 CNYRLADKNAFVGL
+131 CNYRIADKNAFVGL

-155 GGGTQRLPRLTG
+155 GGGTQRLPRLAG
-167 ASEALKMML
+167 PSEALKMML
-176 SGSHVPAKKA
+176 TGLHVPAKKA
-186 LDIGIID
+186 LDMGIID
-193 KIVENVVEDSIRF
+193 GISNDVVNESIGF
-206 IIHLVD
+206 IKD
-212 MCERMDMKFSEMD
+212 KAESNED

-231 KNEKMLEARGDD
+231 LNSKMIEARGDD

-251 MAAKGRK
+251 MASKGRK

-265 IIKCVESAIN
+265 IIKCVEAAIN
-275 LDDFDEG
+275 IDNFDEG

-291 ECLLHPQREAM
+291 ECLMHPQREAM

-314 ISDVPKDTKVKD
+314 ISDVPKDTKVMD

-354 IIDQDQDNLTRGVSV
+354 IIDQDEENLKRGVSV
-369 IEKNYDFMVGRGKL
+369 IEKNYDFMVNKGRL
-383 TPEQKDIVFG
+383 SPEQKDGVFG
-393 LVTSSLDYKDVSD
+393 LISSSLDYKDVSD

-417 LDLKH
+417 LELKH
-422 EIFKSLDEHVK
+422 EIFKSLDAHVK

-448 SIAAVTKRPDMVV
+448 SIASVTNRPELVV

-476 VVRGA
+476 VVRGEQ
-481 DTSNET
+481 TSDET
-487 LATIMAVGK
+487 LATIMAIGK
-496 KLKKAAVVALNAPGF
+496 RLKKAAVVSLNAPGF

-537 DQAMESFGL
+537 DQALESFGL

-560 LGWRARKLGGK
+560 LGWRARKLSGK

-581 ELCEQNRFGQKNGAG
+581 ELCEQDRYGQKSGAG
-596 YYNYTEG
+596 YYNYSEG
-603 SRAPNAA
+603 SRAPNPA
-610 PENESTYE
+610 PENEAVYE
-618 KISSENGFI
+618 KISSENGFT

-673 PVWRGGPMH
+673 PIWRGGPMH
-682 HANTMGLDVVIEKLE
+682 HANAMGLDKVIEKLE

-715 NLAKNGEKFGDAPQ
+715 NLAKDGGKLGEAPQ
-729 KEDRKEKLGFEMSSV
+729 KGDRKEKLGFEMSSV

>member
-1 MHFLQIFWRITLKG
+1 LKG
-15 TVLYDVRRKLDGL
+15 TVLYEVN
-28 YDATDGV
+28 DGV

-45 NPLSDGVRTGLYD
+45 NPLSDGVRNGLYES
-58 ALVKAEEDPTV
+58 LQKAEDDNTV
-69 IGVVLTG
+69 KGVVLTG
-76 NGRAFI
+76 KGRAFI

-95 GVSLNEVFHKLE
+95 GKSLNEVFQKLE
-107 YCSKPVVAALN
+107 FCKKPVVAAIN

-131 CNYRLADKNAFVGL
+131 CNYRIIDKSAIVGL

-155 GGGTQRLPRLTG
+155 GGGTQRLPRLAG
-167 ASEALKMML
+167 PSEALKMML
-176 SGSHVPAKKA
+176 TGSHVPAQKA
-186 LDIGIID
+186 LNLGIVNSISD
-193 KIVENVVEDSIRF
+193 DVVAESIEF
-206 IIHLVD
+206 IKEVAEKTD
-212 MCERMDMKFSEMD
+212 D

-231 KNEKMLEARGDD
+231 FNEKMMEARGDD

-251 MAAKGRK
+251 MASKGRK

-265 IIKCVESAIN
+265 IIKCVEAAIN
-275 LDDFDEG
+275 MDDFDEG

-291 ECLLHPQREAM
+291 ECLMHPQREAM

-314 ISDVPKDTKVKD
+314 ISDVPKETKVMD

-354 IIDQDQDNLTRGVSV
+354 IIDQDEENLKRGISV
-369 IEKNYDFMVGRGKL
+369 IEKNYDFMVNKGRL
-383 TPEQKDIVFG
+383 TQEQKDGVFG
-393 LVTSSLDYKDVSD
+393 LVSSSLEYKDLSE

-417 LDLKH
+417 LELKH

-433 EGAILASNTSGLDID
+433 EDAILASNTSGLDID
-448 SIAAVTKRPDMVV
+448 SIASVTKRPDKVV

-476 VVRGA
+476 VVRGE
-481 DTSNET
+481 DTSDET
-487 LATIMAVGK
+487 LATVMSVGK
-496 KLKKAAVVALNAPGF
+496 RLKKAAVVSLNAPGF

-537 DQAMESFGL
+537 DQALESFGL

-581 ELCEQNRFGQKNGAG
+581 ELCEQDRYGQKNGAG
-596 YYNYTEG
+596 YYNYSEG
-603 SRAPNAA
+603 SRAPNPA
-610 PENESTYE
+610 PENEALYE
-618 KISSENGFI
+618 RISSDNGFT

-636 VDRCILALINEGADI
+636 VDRCMLALINEGADI
-651 LSEGVAQRA
+651 LHEGVAQRA

-673 PVWRGGPMH
+673 PIWRGGPMH
-682 HANTMGLDVVIEKLE
+682 HANAMGLDKVVEKLE
-697 KYREITG
+697 KYQKLTG
-704 NDVYKPSEMLV
+704 SDVYKPSEMLV
-715 NLAKNGEKFGDAPQ
+715 KLANNGELLGEAPQ
-729 KEDRKEKLGFEMSSV
+729 KDDRKQKLDFEMSSV

>member
-1 MHFLQIFWRITLKG
+1 MKG
-15 TVLYDVRRKLDGL
+15 TVLYDIKDGI
-28 YDATDGV
+28 AI
-35 AVLTVDNPPV
+35 LTVDNPPV
-45 NPLSDGVRTGLYD
+45 NPLSDGVRAGLYEC
-58 ALVKAEEDPTV
+58 LVKAEEDSSV
-69 IGVVLTG
+69 KGLVLTG
-76 NGRAFI
+76 KGRAFI
-82 AGADISEFGGNVE
+82 GGADISEFGGNGE
-95 GVSLNEVFHKLE
+95 GITLNDVFNKLE
-107 YCSKPVVAALN
+107 SCSKPVVAAIN
-118 GIALGGGLETALC
+118 GFALGGGLETALC
-131 CNYRLADKNAFVGL
+131 CNYRIADKNAFVGL

-155 GGGTQRLPRLTG
+155 GGGTQRLPRLAG
-167 ASEALKMML
+167 PSEALKMML
-176 SGSHVPAKKA
+176 TGSHIPAKKA
-186 LDIGIID
+186 LNIGIVD
-193 KIVENVVEDSIRF
+193 KISENVVEDSISF
-206 IIHLVD
+206 VTEKAEID
-212 MCERMDMKFSEMD
+212 QN

-231 KNEKMLEARGDD
+231 MNEKVFEARGDD

-314 ISDVPKDTKVKD
+314 IADVPKDTQIKD

-354 IIDQDQDNLTRGVSV
+354 IIDQDEDNLKRGMSV

-383 TPEQKDIVFG
+383 TSDQKDMVFG
-393 LVTSSLDYKDVSD
+393 LVTSSLEYKDLSD

-417 LDLKH
+417 LELKH

-433 EGAILASNTSGLDID
+433 DGAILASNTSGLDID
-448 SIAAVTKRPDMVV
+448 SIASVTKRPELVV

-476 VVRGA
+476 VVRGEQ
-481 DTSNET
+481 TSNET
-487 LATIMAVGK
+487 LATIMAIGK
-496 KLKKAAVVALNAPGF
+496 KLKKAAVVSLNAPGF

-517 FGYTAQANML
+517 FRYTAQANML

-532 LPHQI
+532 LPHQV
-537 DQAMESFGL
+537 DQALESFGL

-581 ELCEQNRFGQKNGAG
+581 ELCEQNRFGQKSAAG
-596 YYNYTEG
+596 YYNYSEG
-603 SRAPNAA
+603 SRAPNPA
-610 PENESTYE
+610 PENEATYE
-618 KISSENGFI
+618 KISSENGFT

-673 PVWRGGPMH
+673 PIWRGGPMH
-682 HANTMGLDVVIEKLE
+682 HANAMGLDVVIEKLE
-697 KYREITG
+697 KYKEITG
-704 NDVYKPSEMLV
+704 NDAYKPSEMLV
-715 NLAKNGEKFGDAPQ
+715 NLAKNGEKLNESPQ
-729 KEDRKEKLGFEMSSV
+729 IDNRKEKLGFEMSSV